1 MPWDSFIWMRVLQEK
16 NKHDAAVYGTW
27 GIKIYVVLKKEWRV
41 GTNGMILRLKLVNWE
56 TSSRG
61 VYSLCSL
68 WLVYG
73 DYFFK
78 LYPYLMGSPYP
89 RALNCFER
97 KLFTR
102 SYIPVLLMSC
112 ALWLYNIWIS
122 LKTLSNEEHCSRI
135 LCVVWVSLWQFDV
148 ANWKITMFYSK
159 SS

>member
-1 MPWDSFIWMRVLQEK
+1 MRVLQEK
-16 NKHDAAVYGTW
+16 NTHDAAVYGTREASKS
-27 GIKIYVVLKKEWRV
+27 ILCFKREWWV
-41 GTNGMILRLKLVNWE
+41 ATNGMILRLKLVNWE

-61 VYSLCSL
+61 VYSL

-78 LYPYLMGSPYP
+78 LYPYPMGNPYL
-89 RALNCFER
+89 RARNRFEER

-135 LCVVWVSLWQFDV
+135 FCVVWVTLWQFDV
-148 ANWKITMFYSK
+148 ANWKITMF
-159 SS
+159 